1 MQAHLAALYALLA
14 RQGEVLVHAIMCALC
29 DTCPRQLMR
38 IASSTLRAMLSHPTL
53 GSAAGT
59 WFRYSLAS
67 GALPGM
73 AEGRLTAQ
81 ECAHAA
87 SIALG
92 GTLRGARLVALLV
105 DFGLLARGQ
114 ATPDALL
121 AYEL

>member
-1 MQAHLAALYALLA
+1 
-14 RQGEVLVHAIMCALC
+14 
-29 DTCPRQLMR
+29 
-38 IASSTLRAMLSHPTL
+38 
-53 GSAAGT
+53 
-59 WFRYSLAS
+59 
-67 GALPGM
+67 M

-81 ECAHAA
+81 ECVHAA